1 MTHAEKRMIVNNE
14 RAIRLLEQRV
24 ATQGRLI
31 MMLLQR
37 KAGRPSAAEKH
48 EIDRL
53 MEQIDAA

>member
-1 MTHAEKRMIVNNE
+1 MTHAEKRMILNNE

-37 KAGRPSAAEKH
+37 KAGRPSAAEKQ

-53 MEQIDAA
+53 MEQLDAA